1 MSDFNDEMNNK
12 TEDELE
18 KEKRRKAGISALAEK
33 IKNVFAGTASDTFSR
48 QIQSYKDKK
57 NQE

>member
-12 TEDELE
+12 TDEELE
-18 KEKRRKAGISALAEK
+18 KEKRRKAGISALSEK
-33 IKNVFAGTASDTFSR
+33 IKNIFAGTASDTFTR
-48 QIQSYKDKK
+48 QIQGYKNKN